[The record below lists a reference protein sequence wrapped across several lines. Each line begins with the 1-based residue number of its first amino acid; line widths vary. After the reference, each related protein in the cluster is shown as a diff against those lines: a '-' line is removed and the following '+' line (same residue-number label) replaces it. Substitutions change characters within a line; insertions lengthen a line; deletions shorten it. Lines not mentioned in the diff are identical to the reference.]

1 MLSSGSTKAVISI
14 SIFAIFMIVCLAVSI
29 TVIIILVKAKVKVQ
43 AELANRM
50 LTSQTCKEVPPV
62 AIDTI
67 ENVAYGM
74 HA

>member
-1 MLSSGSTKAVISI
+1 MISI
-14 SIFAIFMIVCLAVSI
+14 SIFAILLILCLAVLT

-62 AIDTI
+62 AIDTN

-74 HA
+74 HV